1 MTESPSR
8 PETASPPGSEFTA
21 AAVAVVALCFLLN
34 TLARGCGET
43 FAVFYGSF
51 LDEFGWSRAEVS
63 SIYSVF
69 MIGIG
74 IGGPCIGMVFDRL
87 GGRIVYVGGLVS
99 YGVGFLIASRME
111 ALWHGYLGLGVLVGI
126 GAAATGMTPATGVL
140 ARWFNRSLGLATG
153 VAYAGLAAGAMMLA
167 PASRLM
173 IETHGWRWAYEVL
186 GTGMLVLAAVVLI
199 LPWKRIGEGAV
210 VKLSPRP
217 QPMALKRRYL
227 TRAAFWGMFLV
238 FFTAAVATY
247 VVQVQAV
254 VYLEEAGYA
263 PITATFFFGLNSFT
277 ALVGIIGAGWLA
289 DRFGGRAIATAT
301 FTCSILGILALAGLG
316 SGPNPWLLTIFLLGF
331 GGAMGSRG
339 PVVSALVAKL
349 FPGQVGAVF
358 GAIMIGMGLGGAF
371 GSWVAGWLY
380 EATGSYE
387 WGFGVAI
394 AAMLIGMAQF
404 WLIEELATGRWREKW
419 A

>member
-1 MTESPSR
+1 MTATGTER
-8 PETASPPGSEFTA
+8 GEFTS

-51 LDEFGWSRAEVS
+51 LDEFGWSRAQIS

-74 IGGPCIGMVFDRL
+74 LGGPCIGMAFDRL
-87 GGRIVYVGGLVS
+87 GGRAVYVGGLLA
-99 YGVGFLIASRME
+99 YGIGFLIASRME
-111 ALWHGYLGLGVLVGI
+111 ALWHGYLGLGALVGI

-140 ARWFNRSLGLATG
+140 ARWFDRRLGLATA
-153 VAYAGLAAGAMMLA
+153 VAYAGLAMGAMLLA
-167 PASRLM
+167 PLSRLM
-173 IETHGWRWAYEVL
+173 IDAHGWRWAYNAL
-186 GTGMLVLAAVVLI
+186 GIGMLALAAVVLV
-199 LPWKRIGEGAV
+199 LPWRRIGQGAV
-210 VKLSPRP
+210 VKLSPMPKPLQIR
-217 QPMALKRRYL
+217 RRYL
-227 TRAAFWGMFLV
+227 TRAPFWGMFTV
-238 FFTAAVATY
+238 FFAASVATY

-263 PITATFFFGLNSFT
+263 PLTATFLFGLNSFV
-277 ALVGIIGAGWLA
+277 ALVGIICAGWLT
-289 DRFGGRAIATAT
+289 DRYGRRSIATVT
-301 FTCSILGILALAGLG
+301 FCGSIVGILALAALG
-316 SGPNPWLLTIFLLGF
+316 GGPNPVFLMLFLLGF
-331 GGAMGSRG
+331 GGGMGSRG
-339 PVVSALVAKL
+339 PVVSSLTAKL

-380 EATGSYE
+380 EVTGGYA
-387 WGFGVAI
+387 WGFGVAV
-394 AAMLIGMAQF
+394 AAMLVGMAQF
-404 WLIEELATGRWREKW
+404 WLIEELATGRWRKEH

>member
-1 MTESPSR
+1 MTATGTER
-8 PETASPPGSEFTA
+8 GEFTS

-51 LDEFGWSRAEVS
+51 LDEFGWSRAQIS

-74 IGGPCIGMVFDRL
+74 LGGPCIGMAFDRL
-87 GGRIVYVGGLVS
+87 GGRAVYVGGLLA
-99 YGVGFLIASRME
+99 YGIGFLIASRME
-111 ALWHGYLGLGVLVGI
+111 ALWQGYLGLGALVGI

-140 ARWFNRSLGLATG
+140 ARWFDRRLGLATA
-153 VAYAGLAAGAMMLA
+153 VAYAGLAMGAMLLA
-167 PASRLM
+167 PLSRLM
-173 IETHGWRWAYEVL
+173 IDAHGWRWAYNAL
-186 GTGMLVLAAVVLI
+186 GIGMLALAAVVLV
-199 LPWKRIGEGAV
+199 LPWRRIGQGAV
-210 VKLSPRP
+210 VKLSPMPKPLQIR
-217 QPMALKRRYL
+217 RRYL
-227 TRAAFWGMFLV
+227 TRAPFWGMFTV
-238 FFTAAVATY
+238 FFAASVATY

-263 PITATFFFGLNSFT
+263 PLTATFLFGLNSFV
-277 ALVGIIGAGWLA
+277 AMVGIICAGWLT
-289 DRFGGRAIATAT
+289 DRYGRRSIATVT
-301 FTCSILGILALAGLG
+301 FCGSIVGILALAALG
-316 SGPNPWLLTIFLLGF
+316 GGPNSVFLVLFLLGF
-331 GGAMGSRG
+331 GGGMGSRG
-339 PVVSALVAKL
+339 PVVSSLTAKL

-380 EATGSYE
+380 EVTGGYA
-387 WGFGVAI
+387 WGFGVAV
-394 AAMLIGMAQF
+394 AAMLVGMAQF
-404 WLIEELATGRWREKW
+404 WLIEELATGRWRKEH

>member
-1 MTESPSR
+1 MTDHAPAK
-8 PETASPPGSEFTA
+8 PSEFTSA
-21 AAVAVVALCFLLN
+21 AIGVVLLCFVLN

-51 LDEFGWSRAEVS
+51 LNEFAWSRAEVS

-74 IGGPCIGMVFDRL
+74 IGGPLIGMAFDRL
-87 GGRIVYVGGLVS
+87 GGRVVYVGGLAA

-111 ALWHGYLGLGVLVGI
+111 ALWQGYLGLGVLVGI

-140 ARWFNRSLGLATG
+140 ARWFDRNLGLATG

-167 PASRLM
+167 PAARLM
-173 IETHGWRWAYEVL
+173 IDAHGWRWAYEVL
-186 GTGMLVLAAVVLI
+186 GTAMLILGAVILI
-199 LPWKRIGEGAV
+199 LPWKRIGAGAV

-217 QPMALKRRYL
+217 KPMALRPQYL
-227 TRAAFWGMFLV
+227 SKAAFWGMFMV
-238 FFTAAVATY
+238 FFTASVATY
-247 VVQVQAV
+247 AIQVQAV

-263 PITATFFFGLNSFT
+263 PITATFFFGLNSFA
-277 ALVGIIGAGWLA
+277 ALVGIVGAGYLA
-289 DRFGGRAIATAT
+289 DRLGGRAIATAT
-301 FTCSILGILALAGLG
+301 FTCSIIGILALSALAI
-316 SGPNPWLLTIFLLGF
+316 GPNPWLLSLFLLGF

-339 PVVSALVAKL
+339 PIVSSLVAKL

-371 GSWVAGWLY
+371 GAWVAGWLY
-380 EATGSYE
+380 EVTGGYD

-404 WLIEELATGRWREKW
+404 WLIEELATGRWRERQT
-419 A
+419 

>member
-1 MTESPSR
+1 MTATGTER
-8 PETASPPGSEFTA
+8 GEFTS

-51 LDEFGWSRAEVS
+51 LDEFGWSRAQIS

-74 IGGPCIGMVFDRL
+74 LGGPCIGMAFDRL
-87 GGRIVYVGGLVS
+87 GGRAVYVGGLLA
-99 YGVGFLIASRME
+99 YGIGFLIASRME
-111 ALWHGYLGLGVLVGI
+111 ALWQGYLGLGALVGI

-140 ARWFNRSLGLATG
+140 ARWFDRRLGLATA
-153 VAYAGLAAGAMMLA
+153 VAYAGLAMGAMLLA
-167 PASRLM
+167 PLSRLM
-173 IETHGWRWAYEVL
+173 IDAHGWRWAYNAL
-186 GTGMLVLAAVVLI
+186 GIGMLALAAVVLV
-199 LPWKRIGEGAV
+199 LPWRRIGQGAV
-210 VKLSPRP
+210 VKLSPMPKPLQIR
-217 QPMALKRRYL
+217 RRYL
-227 TRAAFWGMFLV
+227 TRAPFWGMFTV
-238 FFTAAVATY
+238 FFAASVATY

-263 PITATFFFGLNSFT
+263 PLTATFLFGLNSFV
-277 ALVGIIGAGWLA
+277 ALVGIICAGWLT
-289 DRFGGRAIATAT
+289 DRYGRRSIATVT
-301 FTCSILGILALAGLG
+301 FCGSIVGILALAALG
-316 SGPNPWLLTIFLLGF
+316 GGPNPVFLVLFLLGF
-331 GGAMGSRG
+331 GGGMGSRG
-339 PVVSALVAKL
+339 PVVSSLTAKL

-380 EATGSYE
+380 EVTGGYA
-387 WGFGVAI
+387 WGFGVAV
-394 AAMLIGMAQF
+394 AAMLVGMAQF
-404 WLIEELATGRWREKW
+404 WLIEELATGRWRKEH